1 MTVIWTDTAREHL
14 DEIYHYIARDS
25 TFYAKRMVDR
35 LTRRSTQIAHFP
47 FSGREVPE
55 YRLKQIRQVI
65 EGSYRVIYYI
75 KSDGID
81 VLAVLHCA
89 QDYLKDSEE

>member
-1 MTVIWTDTAREHL
+1 MTVIWTETAREHL
-14 DEIYHYIARDS
+14 DEIFHYIARDS

-65 EGSYRVIYYI
+65 EGVIGLSTTLNRKALMSLLYCI
-75 KSDGID
+75 
-81 VLAVLHCA
+81 VL
-89 QDYLKDSEE
+89 KTT